1 MDGCAPNRLTVRLLH
16 DDGQHR
22 QNIVCTR
29 AQSCSHAFP
38 SPSDCHLQ
46 CFVHLT
52 IRYAAADEYWCLLQD
67 YFEFDG
73 GSSKAAQARGIK
85 PETQAAIQRW
95 LEDNQ

>member
-1 MDGCAPNRLTVRLLH
+1 MTMASTGRILFAPELL
-16 DDGQHR
+16 QPL
-22 QNIVCTR
+22 
-29 AQSCSHAFP
+29 P
-38 SPSDCHLQ
+38 SPSDFHLQ

-52 IRYAAADEYWCLLQD
+52 IQYAAADEYWCLLQD